1 MSNTSPNG
9 FLSFNSVYELHSAK
23 QQIYSK
29 AVAKIELFNT
39 CLDEV
44 GLSKSYPFLDM
55 SYKLPFLKSFY
66 PDSLKIFP
74 IDKYEEILMRN
85 CVRRNLRK
93 IKEIKNLLD

>member
-44 GLSKSYPFLDM
+44 GLSKSYLSELENGVRPMTLKTAR
-55 SYKLPFLKSFY
+55 KLEERTKGDLKAA
-66 PDSLKIFP
+66 D
-74 IDKYEEILMRN
+74 
-85 CVRRNLRK
+85 
-93 IKEIKNLLD
+93 LLGFTQGAA